1 MVQEQYTTKR
11 RKGQHLKLIERG
23 KIEAFLKIGMSK
35 VKIAEELGISVRTL
49 HREIKRGMVELLN
62 TDLSTREVYSAEF
75 AQSKYDK
82 AQKGKEGEL
91 KIGKNLK
98 LVKYLEDSMKRG
110 KNPPYAALEQAKRE
124 GQEVNIGLKTLY
136 NYIHSGL
143 FLEYSE
149 DDMPYRKRRKK
160 KVELRKRIRKQGGRS
175 IEERDKRIGER
186 LEHGHW
192 EVDTVLGKKGT
203 LACLLV
209 LTERKTRLQ
218 LIRKLENRTALHTEG
233 RIKGL
238 IEEYPDSIKTL
249 TSDNGSEFMKVD
261 EIEGLGVGYFYAHSF
276 SSWERGSNENN
287 NKLIRRFIPKG
298 TDITDIKEEE
308 LKSIEEWMNDYPRK
322 LFNGKSSKE
331 MYDIELKQYI
341 S

>member
-1 MVQEQYTTKR
+1 M
-11 RKGQHLKLIERG
+11 
-23 KIEAFLKIGMSK
+23 
-35 VKIAEELGISVRTL
+35 KIAEELGISVKTL

-62 TDLSTREVYSAEF
+62 TDLSTREVYYVEF

-82 AQKGKEGEL
+82 AQ
-91 KIGKNLK
+91 
-98 LVKYLEDSMKRG
+98 
-110 KNPPYAALEQAKRE
+110 
-124 GQEVNIGLKTLY
+124 
-136 NYIHSGL
+136 
-143 FLEYSE
+143 
-149 DDMPYRKRRKK
+149 
-160 KVELRKRIRKQGGRS
+160 
-175 IEERDKRIGER
+175 
-186 LEHGHW
+186 
-192 EVDTVLGKKGT
+192 KGT

-218 LIRKLENRTALHTEG
+218 LIRKLENRTSLHTEG
-233 RIKGL
+233 RIKEL
-238 IEEYPDSIKTL
+238 IEEYPGSIKTL

-261 EIEGLGVGYFYAHSF
+261 GIEGLGVGYFYAHSF

-298 TDITDIKEEE
+298 TDITDIMEEE
-308 LKSIEEWMNDYPRK
+308 LKSIEEWMNNYPRK

>member
-11 RKGQHLKLIERG
+11 IKGQHLKLIERG

-75 AQSKYDK
+75 SQSKYDK

-110 KNPPYAALEQAKRE
+110 KNSPYAALEQAKRE

-143 FLEYSE
+143 FWN
-149 DDMPYRKRRKK
+149 
-160 KVELRKRIRKQGGRS
+160 IGRMTCPTG
-175 IEERDKRIGER
+175 RGER
-186 LEHGHW
+186 
-192 EVDTVLGKKGT
+192 
-203 LACLLV
+203 
-209 LTERKTRLQ
+209 RRL
-218 LIRKLENRTALHTEG
+218 
-233 RIKGL
+233 
-238 IEEYPDSIKTL
+238 S
-249 TSDNGSEFMKVD
+249 
-261 EIEGLGVGYFYAHSF
+261 
-276 SSWERGSNENN
+276 
-287 NKLIRRFIPKG
+287 
-298 TDITDIKEEE
+298 
-308 LKSIEEWMNDYPRK
+308 
-322 LFNGKSSKE
+322 
-331 MYDIELKQYI
+331 
-341 S
+341 

>member
-1 MVQEQYTTKR
+1 MINSDKKIKGENNMVQEQYTTKR

-23 KIEAFLKIGMSK
+23 KIEALLKIGMSK

-49 HREIKRGMVELLN
+49 HREIKRDMVELLN

-75 AQSKYDK
+75 AQLKYDK

-110 KNPPYAALEQAKRE
+110 KDSPYAALEQAKRE
-124 GQEVNIGLKTLY
+124 G
-136 NYIHSGL
+136 
-143 FLEYSE
+143 
-149 DDMPYRKRRKK
+149 
-160 KVELRKRIRKQGGRS
+160 
-175 IEERDKRIGER
+175 
-186 LEHGHW
+186 
-192 EVDTVLGKKGT
+192 
-203 LACLLV
+203 
-209 LTERKTRLQ
+209 
-218 LIRKLENRTALHTEG
+218 
-233 RIKGL
+233 
-238 IEEYPDSIKTL
+238 
-249 TSDNGSEFMKVD
+249 
-261 EIEGLGVGYFYAHSF
+261 LGVGYFYAYSF

-287 NKLIRRFIPKG
+287 NKLIRRFIAKG
-298 TDITDIKEEE
+298 TDITDITEEE
-308 LKSIEEWMNDYPRK
+308 LKSIEKWMNNYPRK

>member
-23 KIEAFLKIGMSK
+23 KIKAFLKIGMSK
-35 VKIAEELGISVRTL
+35 VKIAQELGISVRTL

-110 KNPPYAALEQAKRE
+110 KNSLYAALEQAKRE

-149 DDMPYRKRRKK
+149 DDMSYRKRRKK
-160 KVELRKRIRKQGGRS
+160 KVELRKRIRKQGG
-175 IEERDKRIGER
+175 
-186 LEHGHW
+186 
-192 EVDTVLGKKGT
+192 
-203 LACLLV
+203 
-209 LTERKTRLQ
+209 
-218 LIRKLENRTALHTEG
+218 
-233 RIKGL
+233 
-238 IEEYPDSIKTL
+238 
-249 TSDNGSEFMKVD
+249 
-261 EIEGLGVGYFYAHSF
+261 
-276 SSWERGSNENN
+276 
-287 NKLIRRFIPKG
+287 
-298 TDITDIKEEE
+298 
-308 LKSIEEWMNDYPRK
+308 KSIEEWINNYPRK
-322 LFNGKSSKE
+322 LFNGKSPKE

>member
-23 KIEAFLKIGMSK
+23 KIEALLKIGMSK
-35 VKIAEELGISVRTL
+35 VKIAQELGISVRTL

-110 KNPPYAALEQAKRE
+110 KNSPYAALEQAKRE
-124 GQEVNIGLKTLY
+124 GLEVNIGLKTLY

-143 FLEYSE
+143 FLEYGE
-149 DDMPYRKRRKK
+149 DDIPYRKRRKK
-160 KVELRKRIRKQGGRS
+160 KVELRKRIRK
-175 IEERDKRIGER
+175 
-186 LEHGHW
+186 
-192 EVDTVLGKKGT
+192 
-203 LACLLV
+203 
-209 LTERKTRLQ
+209 
-218 LIRKLENRTALHTEG
+218 LENRTALHTEG
-233 RIKGL
+233 RIKEL
-238 IEEYPDSIKTL
+238 IEEYPGSIKTL

-261 EIEGLGVGYFYAHSF
+261 GIEGLGVGYFYAHSF

-298 TDITDIKEEE
+298 TDITDITEEE
-308 LKSIEEWMNDYPRK
+308 LKSIEEWMNNYPRK

-331 MYDIELKQYI
+331 IYDIELKQYI

>member
-23 KIEAFLKIGMSK
+23 KIKAFLKIGMSK
-35 VKIAEELGISVRTL
+35 VKIAQELGISVRTL

-98 LVKYLEDSMKRG
+98 LVKYLEDSMKRK
-110 KNPPYAALEQAKRE
+110 KNSPYAALEQAKRE

-149 DDMPYRKRRKK
+149 DDMSYRKRRKK
-160 KVELRKRIRKQGGRS
+160 KVELRKRIRKQGG
-175 IEERDKRIGER
+175 
-186 LEHGHW
+186 
-192 EVDTVLGKKGT
+192 
-203 LACLLV
+203 
-209 LTERKTRLQ
+209 
-218 LIRKLENRTALHTEG
+218 
-233 RIKGL
+233 
-238 IEEYPDSIKTL
+238 
-249 TSDNGSEFMKVD
+249 
-261 EIEGLGVGYFYAHSF
+261 
-276 SSWERGSNENN
+276 
-287 NKLIRRFIPKG
+287 
-298 TDITDIKEEE
+298 
-308 LKSIEEWMNDYPRK
+308 KSIEEWINNYPRK